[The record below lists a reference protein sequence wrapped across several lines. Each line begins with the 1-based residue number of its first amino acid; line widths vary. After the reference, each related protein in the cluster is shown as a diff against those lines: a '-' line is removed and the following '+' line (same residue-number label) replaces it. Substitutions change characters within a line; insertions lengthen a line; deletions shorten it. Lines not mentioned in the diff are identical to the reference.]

1 MSASLLKNGYI
12 SKADLNLPSLKEM
25 EKPVAVIE
33 CVQDI
38 PCNPCEQSCPFNAI
52 KIGKPITS
60 LPILDAGKC
69 KGCGTCIAKCPGLAI
84 FVVHAPVD
92 KEYGTVAMPYEYLP
106 LPDIGDTVYGVDR
119 KGEIIE
125 KVQVKKVLQP
135 SASDGTAVITI
146 AVSKKNIHDIRMIRI
161 IEEE

>member
-12 SKADLNLPSLKEM
+12 SKEDLNLPSLKEM
-25 EKPVAVIE
+25 ENPVAVIE

-38 PCNPCEQSCPFNAI
+38 PCNPCEQACPFHAI
-52 KIGKPITS
+52 KVGKPITS
-60 LPILDAGKC
+60 LPILDVEKC

-84 FVVHAPVD
+84 FVVHAPAD

-106 LPDIGDTVYGVDR
+106 LPDVDDTVYGVDR
-119 KGEIIE
+119 KGAIIE

-146 AVSKKNIHDIRMIRI
+146 AASKKNINDIRMIRT